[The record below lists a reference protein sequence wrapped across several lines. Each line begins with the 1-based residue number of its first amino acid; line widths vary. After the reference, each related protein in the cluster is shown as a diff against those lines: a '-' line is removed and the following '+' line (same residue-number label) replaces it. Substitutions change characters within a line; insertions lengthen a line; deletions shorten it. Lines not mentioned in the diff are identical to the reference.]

1 MFQGEKER
9 LMKDKII
16 FNDEESI
23 GHLQLSS
30 NKNLLWKAQAILL
43 TLEDL
48 GRGKQCGNGCH
59 KHWLPIPGSSFTLTR
74 HLPSTPNGNPSCS
87 VSPELVSYRQ
97 WMHTQSHLT
106 LCNPMDCSPPCSSVQ
121 GISQARVPE
130 WVAISYR

>member
-48 GRGKQCGNGCH
+48 GRGKQCGNRGVTNTGCPF
-59 KHWLPIPGSSFTLTR
+59 LEV
-74 HLPSTPNGNPSCS
+74 PSP
-87 VSPELVSYRQ
+87 
-97 WMHTQSHLT
+97 
-106 LCNPMDCSPPCSSVQ
+106 
-121 GISQARVPE
+121 
-130 WVAISYR
+130 